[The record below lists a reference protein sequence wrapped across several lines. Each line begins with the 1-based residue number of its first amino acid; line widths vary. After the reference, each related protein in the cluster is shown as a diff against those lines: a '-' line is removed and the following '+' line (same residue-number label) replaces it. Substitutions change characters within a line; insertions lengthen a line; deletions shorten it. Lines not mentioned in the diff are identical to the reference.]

1 MKCSRALLLCVT
13 GLSSALAAGGGTIT
27 AVPLP
32 NPQITGFN
40 FPESEATILTWAYDL
55 GNNTPGAA
63 AAFTNLHL
71 HGWGLWAALTMQTSQ
86 LDNRM
91 PLRVFETWYTPQEV
105 DQIPIGS
112 SPASLTS
119 LPRQRSTLRNFVQFE
134 HGLEPRPQPQAPASD
149 GNETVF
155 GYVKFDPT
163 AAAHL
168 VKENLLSAAT
178 LNQLM
183 QGGAQQIPVFPKT
196 ALTLKSAFQIITA
209 QALVEGRYYRLNV
222 WTGPPQTPQ
231 AWGPAQW
238 PGVVWIDIAGG
249 GSGAGQVDMVASADG
264 SSRTS
269 ATTYPVSDMI
279 FHRLSALEAQEFNQG
294 QPGQNAA
301 AGDYAVLVAMHVAGR
316 EIARWTWQT
325 FWWTPTPDNPRYP
338 SSTEIA
344 ALRPAMLSGATR
356 MYAMSL
362 GYDMITPGQPNV
374 GGENAGLGLYA
385 YNPYLEARFGPS
397 NLPDSLPGT
406 DPFGRPAANNVGTA
420 CNCMSCHMR
429 ANYNP
434 GKLATAPRYSGSRYT
449 SMDDPQFNGTLQVD
463 LLWSIQEL
471 AK

>member
-1 MKCSRALLLCVT
+1 
-13 GLSSALAAGGGTIT
+13 
-27 AVPLP
+27 
-32 NPQITGFN
+32 
-40 FPESEATILTWAYDL
+40 
-55 GNNTPGAA
+55 
-63 AAFTNLHL
+63 
-71 HGWGLWAALTMQTSQ
+71 
-86 LDNRM
+86 
-91 PLRVFETWYTPQEV
+91 V

-112 SPASLTS
+112 SVLALQS
-119 LPRQRSTLRNFVQFE
+119 LPRQRSALRNFVQFS
-134 HGLEPRPQPQAPASD
+134 HGVDPSAAATD
-149 GNETVF
+149 GSETVF

-168 VKENLLSAAT
+168 LTQNLLSAAT

-183 QGGAQQIPVFPKT
+183 QGGAQQIPVFPNT
-196 ALTLKSAFQIITA
+196 SLTLKSAFQIITA
-209 QALVEGRYYRLNV
+209 QTLVEGRYYRLTG
-222 WTGPPQTPQ
+222 WPGPPQTPQ

-238 PGVVWIDIAGG
+238 PGVVWIDIGGG

-264 SSRTS
+264 SSRTA
-269 ATTYPVSDMI
+269 ATTYPVSSMI
-279 FHRLSALEAQEFNQG
+279 NHRLSALEAQEFNQG
-294 QPGQNAA
+294 QPGQNVA

-325 FWWTPTPDNPRYP
+325 FWWTPTPGNPQYP
-338 SSTEIA
+338 SSAAIA
-344 ALRPAMLSGATR
+344 ALRPAMLTGPTR

-374 GGENAGLGLYA
+374 GGQNAGLGLYV

-406 DPFGRPAANNVGTA
+406 DPFGRPASNNVGVE

-434 GKLATAPRYSGSRYT
+434 SNLESAPKYSGSRYT
-449 SMDDPQFNGTLQVD
+449 DMNDRQFAGTLQVD

-471 AK
+471 AR